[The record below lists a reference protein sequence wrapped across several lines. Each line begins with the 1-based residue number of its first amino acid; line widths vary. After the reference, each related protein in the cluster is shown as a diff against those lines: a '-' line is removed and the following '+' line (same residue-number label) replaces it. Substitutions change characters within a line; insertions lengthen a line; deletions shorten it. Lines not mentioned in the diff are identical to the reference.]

1 MIKRKL
7 QVFISS
13 TYLDLKEE
21 RQAAVEAILGAGHIP
36 AGMELFK
43 AGNNSQLTTIKK
55 WINQSDIYMLILGGR
70 YGTIEENSQ
79 KSYTQLEYEYAIT
92 KNIPIFAV
100 VLSDVFLKQK
110 ALEESYIYE
119 EQYQKKY
126 DDFKENVKKKM
137 IKEVNEIKD
146 IQIGIYE
153 SLKEL
158 QEENQFSGWIPG
170 NLINDNLFV
179 RIENINDIDKE
190 IKLLKERKMK
200 LKIDKACEVMSQKV
214 IVHCVMRNKDCGIKT
229 IEITSLLEI
238 FLDISTYLQNKN
250 LSAFRLK
257 RILKNIVILRDVTV
271 KHSELK
277 IVQSDLDKIIYQL
290 SILELIWSDRE
301 HFYLRYGISRFG
313 YNVIK
318 YIYGD
323 EIVL

>member
-126 DDFKENVKKKM
+126 DDFKENVKTKM

-301 HFYLRYGISRFG
+301 HFYLRYGISRFW

>member
-13 TYLDLKEE
+13 TYLDLKDE

-79 KSYTQLEYEYAIT
+79 KSYTQLEYEYAIME
-92 KNIPIFAV
+92 NIPIFAV
-100 VLSDVFLKQK
+100 VLSDEFLKRK
-110 ALEESYIYE
+110 ALEESYTYE

-126 DDFKENVKKKM
+126 DEFKENVKTKM

-170 NLINDNLFV
+170 NLISDNSFI

-214 IVHCVMRNKDCGIKT
+214 IVHYDMRNKECDIKP
-229 IEITSLLEI
+229 IEIKSLLEI

-250 LSAFRLK
+250 LSAFKLK
-257 RILKNIVILRDVTV
+257 RILKRIVILKDSTS
-271 KHSELK
+271 KNSNLK

-301 HFYLRYGISRFG
+301 YCYLRYGISRVG